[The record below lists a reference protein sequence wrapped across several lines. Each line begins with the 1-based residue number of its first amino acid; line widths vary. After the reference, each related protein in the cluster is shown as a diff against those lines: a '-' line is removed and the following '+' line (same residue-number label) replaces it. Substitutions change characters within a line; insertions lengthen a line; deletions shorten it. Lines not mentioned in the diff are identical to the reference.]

1 MDSFFHSVG
10 SPWDPST
17 LLSARKVIF
26 DVDEIMP
33 PTRVPPRSS
42 PSGDFLLFVHPQ
54 RRPCVLC
61 LETESVTPNTQNL
74 PKQAATTLSGGAQ
87 YSIMV
92 HKSEL
97 REFGHGA
104 LSFSDPKL
112 QEGKKISSSCYSLP
126 AAKTLVLFLTE
137 GLHCLFKGLAG
148 DYSAS
153 PKRFLSMHSRGG
165 HFAHWTPSLP

>member
-1 MDSFFHSVG
+1 MKLCLQPEYHQE
-10 SPWDPST
+10 
-17 LLSARKVIF
+17 A
-26 DVDEIMP
+26 
-33 PTRVPPRSS
+33 PRPVVFCS
-42 PSGDFLLFVHPQ
+42 LTVHPQ

-61 LETESVTPNTQNL
+61 LETESVTPNTHHL
-74 PKQAATTLSGGAQ
+74 PKQAATTLSGRAQ

-97 REFGHGA
+97 REFRRDA

-153 PKRFLSMHSRGG
+153 LKCFPFYAQQGRPFCPQDSESPLEDGSQFCCSSVKICFSRE
-165 HFAHWTPSLP
+165 L